1 MLLKKY
7 ICLSAA
13 TLLTACDLI
22 DYHPYDGRLDSDT
35 SWEINPTNIER
46 IEKVCEGKDTIRFIF
61 MGDTQRSYN
70 ETEDFVKY
78 VNQLDSIDFIIH
90 GGDYTEFGLKKEF
103 EWNDDILSKLKVP
116 YVGLIGNHDVIG
128 NGDQVFRKIF
138 GNENFSFVVS
148 DVKFVCLNTNA
159 IEYDY
164 SHPVPD
170 FNFLKNEIADSTR
183 NKRTIVVMHA
193 PPGNEQFDNIPLT
206 LHAQEDKYTKRVQR
220 YENAWQRVIPRY
232 TKVQF
237 AGSMAMLS
245 VGTGWNYYRNH
256 WETDMLLGIVP
267 RNANDHANV
276 TFTLKQNYFPW
287 NIDLGEKVSFEPL
300 CCGIYV
306 NFLFD
311 RDFWAKQPNK
321 YPPGYY
327 WFSTRIR
334 NHIFIGERITLK
346 LNPNSS
352 WHKSISFF
360 YELSTCDLYIIN
372 AIGNSYLKPKDYLS
386 LSFGVKLQIL

>member
-35 SWEINPTNIER
+35 SREINPTNIER

-164 SHPVPD
+164 SHPVPN

-193 PPGNEQFDNIPLT
+193 PPGNEQFDNNVKDVFQLYIKTLPSLMFC
-206 LHAQEDKYTKRVQR
+206 LHAHNHCVSAADLFEDGIIYYGCANIAKRS
-220 YENAWQRVIPRY
+220 Y
-232 TKVQF
+232 
-237 AGSMAMLS
+237 
-245 VGTGWNYYRNH
+245 
-256 WETDMLLGIVP
+256 LL
-267 RNANDHANV
+267 
-276 TFTLKQNYFPW
+276 FTLTPDDYMY
-287 NIDLGEKVSFEPL
+287 EV
-300 CCGIYV
+300 V
-306 NFLFD
+306 NF
-311 RDFWAKQPNK
+311 
-321 YPPGYY
+321 
-327 WFSTRIR
+327 
-334 NHIFIGERITLK
+334 
-346 LNPNSS
+346 
-352 WHKSISFF
+352 
-360 YELSTCDLYIIN
+360 
-372 AIGNSYLKPKDYLS
+372 
-386 LSFGVKLQIL
+386 